1 MTPPDHLGRTSSDSM
16 GIQRVARAVQ
26 RTEVAVTEHEIHLW
40 GELETL
46 KIDLAAR
53 AKAAQMA
60 LDRDLEL
67 LDRGMERADGSR
79 VKQELVLRYVDDQN
93 QDFRQ
98 LIRRVLGS

>member
-1 MTPPDHLGRTSSDSM
+1 MSGLERLGRTSSESL
-16 GIQRVARAVQ
+16 GIERVARAVQ
-26 RTEVAVTEHEIHLW
+26 RTEVGVTEHEIYLW

-46 KIDLAAR
+46 KIDLATR
-53 AKAAQMA
+53 AKAAQLA
-60 LDRDLEL
+60 LDQDLAL
-67 LDRGMERADGSR
+67 LEQGMQRADGNR

>member
-1 MTPPDHLGRTSSDSM
+1 MTPPDRLGRTSSDSM
-16 GIQRVARAVQ
+16 GIERVARAVQ
-26 RTEVAVTEHEIHLW
+26 RTEVAVTEHEVELW
-40 GELETL
+40 GELEML

-53 AKAAQMA
+53 AKAAEMA
-60 LDRDLEL
+60 LDQDIKL

-98 LIRRVLGS
+98 LIHRILGS